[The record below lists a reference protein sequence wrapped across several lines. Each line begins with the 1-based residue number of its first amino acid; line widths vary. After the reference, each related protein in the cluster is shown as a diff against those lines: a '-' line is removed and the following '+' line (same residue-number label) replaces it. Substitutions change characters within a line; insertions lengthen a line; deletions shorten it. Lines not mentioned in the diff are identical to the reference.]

1 MLAAFLHMIASAIV
15 IFNSA
20 RLVRYGE
27 HLQTAPLAPS
37 RPAPEPRK
45 IAPKPQPVAAPA

>member
-1 MLAAFLHMIASAIV
+1 MAALLHNVGSFIV

-27 HLQTAPLAPS
+27 HLTPYTGALVDSTQSVPATA
-37 RPAPEPRK
+37 
-45 IAPKPQPVAAPA
+45 